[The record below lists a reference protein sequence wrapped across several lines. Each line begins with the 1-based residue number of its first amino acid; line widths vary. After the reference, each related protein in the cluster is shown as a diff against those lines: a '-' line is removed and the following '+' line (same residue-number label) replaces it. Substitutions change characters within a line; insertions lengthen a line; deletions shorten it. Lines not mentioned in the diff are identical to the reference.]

1 MALQYGLK
9 LGIVIPPAS
18 LVLLF
23 IALCSQMNFRVDF
36 SFALKSGTRQGYLL
50 SPLLF
55 NIVLEFIARAIRQEE
70 EIKVIQIGKEEVKL
84 SLFADGMILYLKDQ
98 KLHYIINSFNKVAG
112 YKVKLQKSVAFLY
125 TMNRLRKNIGKQFHL
140 Q

>member
-1 MALQYGLK
+1 
-9 LGIVIPPAS
+9 
-18 LVLLF
+18 
-23 IALCSQMNFRVDF
+23 MNFRVDF